1 MPTPIHFMVEH
12 QNEILDVFTRNQEKP
27 KKTWSSLL
35 EILPEISNTMQF
47 NTFKQYVRVF
57 AVFSFELDK
66 VRHGLSTVKQKLD
79 KTKSHQAELDKVRQN
94 MVTVTH
100 ELDKTKSQNL
110 ILLGELTRV
119 RQSEKERE
127 MVTQRFD
134 KHPKRISGW
143 SVQKSKD
150 GYFRCYR
157 KIEGRVHCVY
167 IGKIYNVEKAQKRI
181 MEKEKSLGLLK

>member
-35 EILPEISNTMQF
+35 EILPEISDTMQF

-66 VRHGLSTVKQKLD
+66 VRQGLSAVKQKLD
-79 KTKSHQAELDKVRQN
+79 KTKSHQVELDKVRQG
-94 MVTVTH
+94 MAKVTH
-100 ELDKTKSQNL
+100 ELDKTKSQNY
-110 ILLGELTRV
+110 ILLEELDKV
-119 RQSEKERE
+119 RQSEKDRER
-127 MVTQRFD
+127 VTQRFD

-143 SVQKSKD
+143 SVQRSKD

-167 IGKIYNVEKAQKRI
+167 IGKKFNAEKAQERI
-181 MEKEKSLGLLK
+181 MKKEKSLALLK